1 MIAQRKRAAFSAEVL
16 TVEQF
21 DLKGRRA
28 YHGLFDMMSTTN
40 WRIGIMAF
48 RRGAIALGSL
58 AAFVISITL
67 AAQAPTPPPRKLS
80 KAEEKERDVMYQLAS
95 AAATGQMQ
103 NDLSLTWTRDDVLK
117 ATGNQQYIP
126 FIVTIDP
133 SKAQTK
139 NLMMYWRVVSTSAA
153 PPPAAPTKGNEKGN
167 DKNKPVQQFAYE
179 GLTPATVAAD
189 GRISRSI
196 GVLPGTYDVFVVV
209 KEPTPERPP
218 KNAPPPKVSVIKHT
232 LEVPDLWNGELSTS
246 TVFVGRLDPLP
257 APLTPQ
263 QQTERPYAIGTME
276 ITPEP
281 STKFTKKGELSTF
294 MLIYNPKTD
303 AANKPDIMVEY
314 NFYAKQAGA
323 EKFFN
328 KTNPQN
334 LNAETLPPQFDFA
347 AGHQL
352 QAGQAVPLGS
362 FPEGDYRLEIK
373 VTDKL
378 ANKTLTR
385 DVNFSV
391 AGS

>member
-1 MIAQRKRAAFSAEVL
+1 MAI
-16 TVEQF
+16 
-21 DLKGRRA
+21 RR
-28 YHGLFDMMSTTN
+28 
-40 WRIGIMAF
+40 RVIV
-48 RRGAIALGSL
+48 LGSL
-58 AAFVISITL
+58 AAFLCSITL
-67 AAQAPTPPPRKLS
+67 AAQQAPAPRKLS
-80 KAEEKERDVMYQLAS
+80 KAEEKERDAIFALVGGV
-95 AAATGQMQ
+95 AAGQPAA
-103 NDLSLTWTRDDVLK
+103 NDLALTWVRDDVLK
-117 ATGNQQYIP
+117 ASGNQQYIP
-126 FIVTIDP
+126 FIVGIDP
-133 SKAQTK
+133 AKTQSK
-139 NLMMYWRVVSTSAA
+139 NLMMYWRVVSTTA
-153 PPPAAPTKGNEKGN
+153 PPPPPADAKNNDRNKSAPM
-167 DKNKPVQQFAYE
+167 PQFAFE
-179 GLTPATVAAD
+179 GLTPATPSAD

-196 GVLPGTYDVFVVV
+196 AALPGTYDVYVVV
-209 KEPTPERPP
+209 KEPTPEKPP
-218 KNAPPPKVSVIKHT
+218 KNAPPVKVSVLKKT

-263 QQTERPYAIGTME
+263 QQTERPYVIGAME
-276 ITPEP
+276 ITPDP

-303 AANKPDIMVEY
+303 GANKPDIMVEY
-314 NFYAKQAGA
+314 SFYAKQAGA
-323 EKFFN
+323 ETFFN

-378 ANKTLTR
+378 ANKTVTR

>member
-1 MIAQRKRAAFSAEVL
+1 MIIQHESFDFWAEVL
-16 TVEQF
+16 TAEQF
-21 DLKGRRA
+21 DLNEGHA
-28 YHGLFDMMSTTN
+28 YHGLFDMMSTMN

-48 RRGAIALGSL
+48 RRGAIALGVL
-58 AAFVISITL
+58 AAFTISITL
-67 AAQAPTPPPRKLS
+67 AAQAPTPAPRKLS
-80 KAEEKERDVMYQLAS
+80 KAEEKERDVMYQIATT
-95 AAATGQMQ
+95 AATGEMP
-103 NDLSLTWTRDDVLK
+103 NDLSLAWTRDDILK
-117 ATGNQQYIP
+117 ASGNQQYIP

-133 SKAQTK
+133 SKTQTK
-139 NLMMYWRVVSTSAA
+139 NLMMYWRVVSTSAP
-153 PPPAAPTKGNEKGN
+153 PPPAATGKGN
-167 DKNKPVQQFAYE
+167 DKNKPLQQFAYE
-179 GLTPATVAAD
+179 GLTPATAGAD

-196 GVLPGTYDVFVVV
+196 AALPGTYDVYVVV
-209 KEPTPERPP
+209 KEPTPERAP
-218 KNAPPPKVSVIKHT
+218 KNAPPPKVSVIKKT

-263 QQTERPYAIGTME
+263 QQTERPYVIGTME

-303 AANKPDIMVEY
+303 AANKPDIVVEY
-314 NFYAKQAGA
+314 NFYAKQEGA